1 LQQSAAF
8 PWQQSLACSR
18 FFDVGQHALPQS
30 PPHSQPLQS
39 QALQLQS
46 VHFPSAQ
53 PHSWQSQALPQ
64 QQAATVLGAD
74 SSTEILVKPT
84 VAANPMASAAKIVM
98 K

>member
-1 LQQSAAF
+1 
-8 PWQQSLACSR
+8 
-18 FFDVGQHALPQS
+18 
-30 PPHSQPLQS
+30 
-39 QALQLQS
+39 LQS

-74 SSTEILVKPT
+74 SSAEILVKPT